1 MTNAADLPAWAA
13 LPTALLLLLGAGLAL
28 TGSLGLLRLG
38 SFYERIHAPTLG
50 TTMGI
55 SCVLLASMLFFSVL
69 QTRLVLHELLIAVL
83 MVVTTPVTLM
93 LLARAALYR
102 DRQEGCDEVPPPPP
116 PLPPNLSGGSP
127 RTLVSASDTII
138 VREREHAERL
148 GPVQLVSDL

>member
-83 MVVTTPVTLM
+83 MAATTPVTLM

-102 DRQEGCDEVPPPPP
+102 DRSEGCDEVPPPPP
-116 PLPPNLSGGSP
+116 PLPSPPDLPGGSP
-127 RTLVSASDTII
+127 QTQVSAKVI
-138 VREREHAERL
+138 ERT
-148 GPVQLVSDL
+148 